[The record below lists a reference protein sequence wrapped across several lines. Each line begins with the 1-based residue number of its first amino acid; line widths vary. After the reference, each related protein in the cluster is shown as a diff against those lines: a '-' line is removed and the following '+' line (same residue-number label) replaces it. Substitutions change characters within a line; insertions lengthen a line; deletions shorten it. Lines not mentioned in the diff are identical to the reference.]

1 MISYQEFP
9 KFVLPN
15 MRYKLPEFHVTM
27 PEFHVNLP
35 RIDRKTRLWVLAIA
49 LAGILALSA
58 CAGAERFGANTVLN
72 DCDIVTSRLF
82 EGAILSVDGANPDNS
97 IRQGDMAHIFNP
109 FYQTGAKG
117 IQYYVGYKYGG
128 NDGPRLQFFVP
139 ENMATRI
146 GSCEPETGTIGPY
159 ESGKGYSFTTSS
171 GNQIRAGYIRIDR
184 KK

>member
-15 MRYKLPEFHVTM
+15 IRYKLPEFHVTM

-82 EGAILSVDGANPDNS
+82 EGAIL
-97 IRQGDMAHIFNP
+97 
-109 FYQTGAKG
+109 
-117 IQYYVGYKYGG
+117 
-128 NDGPRLQFFVP
+128 
-139 ENMATRI
+139 
-146 GSCEPETGTIGPY
+146 
-159 ESGKGYSFTTSS
+159 
-171 GNQIRAGYIRIDR
+171 
-184 KK
+184 